1 MSSVSNS
8 RNGIASRSTNIS
20 FPVIIQFWNRSSDQT
35 GITKLESKRRL
46 VTVSTRSQSQRL
58 CCLSWFR
65 KEGKGAQKPRV
76 NRWKVRV
83 ELCRDGNRQPWE
95 LTKGIIHYNISFK
108 PNIWSIQAN
117 YLQAN
122 KAHQRVAGS
131 ASATVFP
138 ILGHHI
144 SIDHIPSLCRP
155 ELPNKETNKEA
166 IERGVNHHLIQK
178 QLDRLCPRLVQFTT

>member
-20 FPVIIQFWNRSSDQT
+20 FPAIIQFWNRSSDQT

-58 CCLSWFR
+58 RCLSWFR

-76 NRWKVRV
+76 NRWKVSV

-117 YLQAN
+117 YLQAIMHT
-122 KAHQRVAGS
+122 KGLQVLP
-131 ASATVFP
+131 V
-138 ILGHHI
+138 
-144 SIDHIPSLCRP
+144 SLCSQYLATIFP
-155 ELPNKETNKEA
+155 LTTFQVYAGQNCQTK
-166 IERGVNHHLIQK
+166 K
-178 QLDRLCPRLVQFTT
+178 QTKKQ